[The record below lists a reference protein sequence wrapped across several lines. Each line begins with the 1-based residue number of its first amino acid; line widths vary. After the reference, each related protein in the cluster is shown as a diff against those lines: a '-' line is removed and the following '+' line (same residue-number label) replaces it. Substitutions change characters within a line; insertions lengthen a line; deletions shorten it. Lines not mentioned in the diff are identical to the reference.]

1 MDHYKNKF
9 HKNEISNLGSYKTDY
24 NSNLA
29 NTPLSEISQSVLPL
43 NHQDEDKHSFLLE
56 GPYTRQIQNSNGQ
69 QQNISN
75 MKTMPAYYGDLN
87 HLRGAEQRKKLFM
100 QHRNSDLSDQLKQ
113 QDEEQQEVHSP
124 SLTSKSFIF
133 RDQENIDDVN
143 ENKSEISGQI
153 KKRIKKQKSSTISDQ
168 NVDSSQRQMQM
179 QGVQSKIKSQ
189 TEIGQAVVENNK
201 KHVMIN
207 VSTKTENFQQ
217 NSSSQLGAFSAQN
230 TNAKLSL
237 GYMEANDK
245 IKGSNPSS
253 NNQSFVE
260 LQQIQLNS
268 NFGKGQICQDLN
280 NAKSSLSNAFN
291 ENLDKNEFDAS
302 ILKNKDMSI
311 HQSDSALNFN
321 AAFIPKNANQ
331 NSLNFNAFDIK
342 TLDVV
347 GNGNQLNSR
356 NMRRG
361 SNLLEIPSPSQI
373 AAYTNQTNTFQ
384 RRNSDKS
391 QISQRTQNKT
401 KKRNFLK
408 AFYFTYKFLQIMR
421 FVRKYK
427 NIYMLEKKHFKLI
440 KDNAFGGLYE
450 RLGQRNTITKIFS
463 KLSYYLFDIKSPF
476 HAFQPTSLPLLIFE
490 FSILIILLFLT
501 FYIPLKVCFTNQIDF
516 NEPQNLTTFI
526 NIVPYILMLEMIINL
541 NTAYFSQGTTIVDRK
556 LIIKRY
562 FKFKFWIDII
572 SIICLDQS
580 SIIPLIFIIRV
591 YQIFKI
597 LYDFDES
604 FQIQFKF
611 PTTFELTK
619 LCFII
624 LYVAHIFA
632 CGFKLIL
639 NYQSNEQETWIA
651 KTNVFHK
658 SWIEIYIAALYFA
671 FTTMITVGFGDIV
684 PYSLIERV
692 YVIIMQLISC
702 GVFAYA
708 INTIG
713 SIFQEIAKKSA
724 EYRQQ
729 KQEIIDYMMRRKITK
744 QTQIKVL
751 KYLEYIHSSSDA
763 GHQKGYEILNLLSKR
778 LRDVVY
784 KEYYGR
790 ILIQY
795 KLFSRKFSEKF
806 LKTLSLYMR
815 EQTLGPGEVLYNEGE
830 LDQRLFYVQSGEIEL
845 YTDLQENGHKD
856 LMLHVLK
863 QGDYFGQ
870 FQFLGNM
877 ASKNAARSL
886 NVSQIVYCTLDDFIS
901 VIRQFPNDFEIYC
914 SMKDSIN
921 FSDEKLD
928 VMCSGCG
935 RYNHQVH
942 NCPLLHYEI
951 DKEAHIR
958 RYIHSDPQKGDKNFS
973 RVKPYFS
980 KWASKMQSQTNRE
993 GAISSNK
1000 KKEKDFQYQR
1010 FNVKREYQDLRIA
1023 LRMLRIRLRDSEEK
1037 NLSEEQLQKIYNE
1050 QDDRKFILE
1059 TDVPNCYYLQIHR
1072 QKNFLNKR
1080 NGQDDEEN
1088 DEEDDDLY
1096 EEEFADYEDIMN
1108 NDHSQV
1114 TNVIYNNVNQQS
1126 YQKMS
1131 TLNSQIHVPTEK
1143 SLYIKMPSE
1152 HNFKASG
1159 MDSKVM
1165 EESSEDYEDDDSNDN
1180 NKKISKNSAS
1190 KHDKNN
1196 QITFKEENQVIPPR
1210 KQSNSHFNKQQQSSE
1225 FNQQYADDDQAYQQ
1239 KSVFYRGHDQN
1250 QGVSPSPT
1258 ARYQNRHKTLNP
1270 SSFNN
1275 LSQNVE
1281 TYFKGS
1287 QNDNNPSSMS
1297 SIALQQQY
1305 SKRKGTVLSSI
1316 HQGSSKLKQQGSQDF
1331 SINIQRTG
1339 TLNSKGFAKNSS
1351 KKLSER
1357 NILTRSNTGKMSKKE
1372 STKDQSKIIQP
1383 SLTQLAKFAN
1393 TIRDNYS
1400 EKINKNQNGSQ
1411 YSSQYDQNLMFCIMD
1426 FEKQCEFVYYL
1437 PQNNLSV
1444 VLKSLKKIF
1453 KSKQEQIF
1461 ANNKSVKTFKTFKT
1475 MKMNG
1480 NSQIGKKAMME
1491 TPLNLVQ
1498 ANMFNNHQSG
1508 TINYFANQQSFYGN
1522 ALPQDNSNQNALS
1535 NLQNQVAQDKQIITI
1550 NVPQTQTESPPSSNF
1565 KPEKKQ
1571 VQLSFKLQQ

>member
-1 MDHYKNKF
+1 MERSMNMT
-9 HKNEISNLGSYKTDY
+9 NGSYKTDY
-24 NSNLA
+24 NSIQA
-29 NTPLSEISQSVLPL
+29 NTPISENSQSIMPL
-43 NHQDEDKHSFLLE
+43 NHNDEDKHSFFLE
-56 GPYTRQIQNSNGQ
+56 GPFIRQIQNSNGI
-69 QQNISN
+69 QQNMIN
-75 MKTMPAYYGDLN
+75 MKTVPTYSGDHN
-87 HLRGAEQRKKLFM
+87 HLRGAEQRKRLFV
-100 QHRNSDLSDQLKQ
+100 QHRNSDLSDQVKQ

-133 RDQENIDDVN
+133 RDQDNVDDIN
-143 ENKSEISGQI
+143 DNKAEISGFI
-153 KKRIKKQKSSTISDQ
+153 KKRIKKQKSNTAFE
-168 NVDSSQRQMQM
+168 NNFDSSQKKMQL
-179 QGVQSKIKSQ
+179 QGEQQKIKSQ
-189 TEIGQAVVENNK
+189 TEIGQVSIESNK
-201 KHVMIN
+201 KNVIIN
-207 VSTKTENFQQ
+207 GSTKAENQQQ
-217 NSSSQLGAFSAQN
+217 NSSSQLAFSAQN
-230 TNAKLSL
+230 TIAKNSI
-237 GYMEANDK
+237 GFNEVNDK

-268 NFGKGQICQDLN
+268 NLGKGQILQDLN

-291 ENLDKNEFDAS
+291 ENVDRNDFDAS
-302 ILKNKDMSI
+302 ILKNKDISI
-311 HQSDSALNFN
+311 HQSDSALNLN
-321 AAFIPKNANQ
+321 AAIIPKNLNS
-331 NSLNFNAFDIK
+331 NSLNFNQFDIK
-342 TLDVV
+342 TLDV

-373 AAYTNQTNTFQ
+373 ATYSNQNNTIQ

-450 RLGQRNTITKIFS
+450 RLGQRNTLTKIFS

-501 FYIPLKVCFTNQIDF
+501 FYIPLKVCFSNAVDF
-516 NEPQNLTTFI
+516 HEPENLTTFI
-526 NIVPYILMLEMIINL
+526 GIVPYLLMLEMIINL

-580 SIIPLIFIIRV
+580 SIIPLVFIIRV

-713 SIFQEIAKKSA
+713 SIFQEIARKSA

-795 KLFSRKFSEKF
+795 KLFNRKFSEKF

-856 LMLHVLK
+856 LMLHILK

-870 FQFLGNM
+870 FQFLGNIT
-877 ASKNAARSL
+877 SKNAARSL
-886 NVSQIVYCTLDDFIS
+886 NVSQIVYCTLEDFIS
-901 VIRQFPNDFEIYC
+901 VIRQFPNDFEVYC

-958 RYIHSDPQKGDKNFS
+958 RYIHSDPQKRDENFS

-980 KWASKMQSQTNRE
+980 KWASKMQIQTNRE
-993 GAISSNK
+993 AAPPSNSMQKENIVKLIKYVPVNQLISFLQLI
-1000 KKEKDFQYQR
+1000 ED
-1010 FNVKREYQDLRIA
+1010 DLRIA

-1059 TDVPNCYYLQIHR
+1059 TDVPNCYSLQIHR
-1072 QKNFLNKR
+1072 QKNILSKR
-1080 NGQDDEEN
+1080 NGQDDDDN
-1088 DEEDDDLY
+1088 DDEEDDDLY

-1108 NDHSQV
+1108 NDHSQA
-1114 TNVIYNNVNQQS
+1114 TNQIYNNINQQS

-1131 TLNSQIHVPTEK
+1131 TLKK

-1159 MDSKVM
+1159 TTSKVM
-1165 EESSEDYEDDDSNDN
+1165 EESSEDYDDDDSNDN
-1180 NKKISKNSAS
+1180 KKITRSGNL
-1190 KHDKNN
+1190 DKNN
-1196 QITFKEENQVIPPR
+1196 QNANRDENIVNPPR
-1210 KQSNSHFNKQQQSSE
+1210 KQSNQHYNRQQNSNE
-1225 FNQQYADDDQAYQQ
+1225 FNQQFADEDIAYQQ
-1239 KSVFYRGHDQN
+1239 KSVFYRGHE
-1250 QGVSPSPT
+1250 QGQAVSPSPT
-1258 ARYQNRHKTLNP
+1258 GRYQNRHKTLNP

-1297 SIALQQQY
+1297 SLALQQQY

-1357 NILTRSNTGKMSKKE
+1357 NILSRSNTGKE
-1372 STKDQSKIIQP
+1372 STKDQSKLIQP

-1411 YSSQYDQNLMFCIMD
+1411 YSSQQDQNLMFCIMD
-1426 FEKQCEFVYYL
+1426 FEKQCEFVHYL
-1437 PQNNLSV
+1437 PWNNISM
-1444 VLKSLKKIF
+1444 VLKSFKKIY
-1453 KSKQEQIF
+1453 KSRQEQIY
-1461 ANNKSVKTFKTFKT
+1461 ANNKSVKTFKTLKT

-1480 NSQIGKKAMME
+1480 NSQVGKKAFMD
-1491 TPLNLVQ
+1491 TPLNLAQ
-1498 ANMFNNHQSG
+1498 GNMLYNNHQSG
-1508 TINYFANQQSFYGN
+1508 TINYFGNQQSFYGN
-1522 ALPQDNSNQNALS
+1522 CIPQDNSNQNS
-1535 NLQNQVAQDKQIITI
+1535 NLQNQVAQDKGVITI
-1550 NVPQTQTESPPSSNF
+1550 NVPQNESPPSSNF

-1571 VQLSFKLQQ
+1571 LQISFKLQQ

>member
-1 MDHYKNKF
+1 MDNYKNKF
-9 HKNEISNLGSYKTDY
+9 HKNEISNLGSQYY

-29 NTPLSEISQSVLPL
+29 NTPQSEISQSFLPL
-43 NHQDEDKHSFLLE
+43 NHHDEDKHSFFLE
-56 GPYTRQIQNSNGQ
+56 GTYIRQIQNSNGLL
-69 QQNISN
+69 QNMIN
-75 MKTMPAYYGDLN
+75 IKTIPSYQGDLS
-87 HLRGAEQRKKLFM
+87 HLRGAEQRKRLFM
-100 QHRNSDLSDQLKQ
+100 QHRNSDLSDQAKQ
-113 QDEEQQEVHSP
+113 QDDEQQEVHSP
-124 SLTSKSFIF
+124 SLTSKSFMF
-133 RDQENIDDVN
+133 RDQEYIDDVN
-143 ENKSEISGQI
+143 DNSFENSGQI
-153 KKRIKKQKSSTISDQ
+153 KKRIKKQKSSTISEK

-179 QGVQSKIKSQ
+179 QGEQSQIKSQ
-189 TEIGQAVVENNK
+189 TEIGQKAIETSK

-207 VSTKTENFQQ
+207 GSTKTENFLL
-217 NSSSQLGAFSAQN
+217 NSSSQFGAYSAQN
-230 TNAKLSL
+230 TNKVSF
-237 GYMEANDK
+237 GYNEVNDK
-245 IKGSNPSS
+245 IKESNPSS

-260 LQQIQLNS
+260 LQQIQLIS
-268 NFGKGQICQDLN
+268 NLGKGYIQQDLN
-280 NAKSSLSNAFN
+280 NAKSSLSNVFN

-321 AAFIPKNANQ
+321 TAFIPKNLNQ
-331 NSLNFNAFDIK
+331 NCLNFNTFDTK
-342 TLDVV
+342 TLDV
-347 GNGNQLNSR
+347 GNGNQLNSK

-361 SNLLEIPSPSQI
+361 SNLLEIPSLSQLG
-373 AAYTNQTNTFQ
+373 AYTNQTNTFQ

-450 RLGQRNTITKIFS
+450 RLGQRNTLTKFFS
-463 KLSYYLFDIKSPF
+463 KFTYYLFDIKSPF

-501 FYIPLKVCFTNQIDF
+501 FYIPLKVCFSNVTGF
-516 NEPQNLTTFI
+516 NEPENLTTFI
-526 NIVPYILMLEMIINL
+526 SIVPYLLMLEMIINL

-556 LIIKRY
+556 LIMKRY
-562 FKFKFWIDII
+562 FKFKFWIDLI
-572 SIICLDQS
+572 SIISLEQS
-580 SIIPLIFIIRV
+580 SVIPLIFIIKV

-639 NYQSNEQETWIA
+639 NYQSDEQETWIA
-651 KTNVFHK
+651 KSNVFHK

-713 SIFQEIAKKSA
+713 SIFQEIARKSA

-744 QTQIKVL
+744 QTQIKIL
-751 KYLEYIHSSSDA
+751 KYLEYIHSSSEA

-830 LDQRLFYVQSGEIEL
+830 LDQRLFYVQSGQIEL

-856 LMLHVLK
+856 LMLHILK

-877 ASKNAARSL
+877 ASKNSARSL
-886 NVSQIVYCTLDDFIS
+886 NVSQIVYCTLEDFIS
-901 VIRQFPNDFEIYC
+901 VIRQFPNDFEVYC

-958 RYIHSDPQKGDKNFS
+958 RYIHSDPQKRDENFS

-980 KWASKMQSQTNRE
+980 KWASKMQNQTNKE
-993 GAISSNK
+993 TVLSSSK
-1000 KKEKDFQYQR
+1000 KRDKNYQYQR
-1010 FNVKREYQDLRIA
+1010 FNVKKEYYDLKIA

-1050 QDDRKFILE
+1050 KDDRKFILE
-1059 TDVPNCYYLQIHR
+1059 TDIPNCYSLQIHR
-1072 QKNFLNKR
+1072 QKNILNKR
-1080 NGQDDEEN
+1080 NGKDDEDN
-1088 DEEDDDLY
+1088 DEEEEDLY

-1114 TNVIYNNVNQQS
+1114 TNAIYNNINQQS

-1159 MDSKVM
+1159 MNSKVM
-1165 EESSEDYEDDDSNDN
+1165 EESSEDYDEEDDSNDN
-1180 NKKISKNSAS
+1180 KKFSRSTANKL
-1190 KHDKNN
+1190 DKNN
-1196 QITFKEENQVIPPR
+1196 QICFKDENAVIPPR
-1210 KQSNSHFNKQQQSSE
+1210 KQSNQHFNKQQQNNE
-1225 FNQQYADDDQAYQQ
+1225 FNQQIADDDQGYQQ
-1239 KSVFYRGHDQN
+1239 KSVFYRGHEQN
-1250 QGVSPSPT
+1250 QAVSPSPT
-1258 ARYQNRHKTLNP
+1258 GRYQNRHKTLNP

-1287 QNDNNPSSMS
+1287 QGENNASSMS
-1297 SIALQQQY
+1297 SIAMQPQY

-1331 SINIQRTG
+1331 NINIQQTG

-1357 NILTRSNTGKMSKKE
+1357 NILSRSNTGKMSKKE
-1372 STKDQSKIIQP
+1372 STKDQSRIMQT

-1393 TIRDNYS
+1393 TIRDSYT

-1411 YSSQYDQNLMFCIMD
+1411 YSQYDQNLMFCIMD

-1444 VLKSLKKIF
+1444 VLKSVKKIY
-1453 KSKQEQIF
+1453 KSRLEQIY
-1461 ANNKSVKTFKTFKT
+1461 ANNKSVKTFKTLKT

-1480 NSQIGKKAMME
+1480 NSQIGKKAIME
-1491 TPLNLVQ
+1491 APLNLAQ
-1498 ANMFNNHQSG
+1498 ASMLNNNHQSG

-1522 ALPQDNSNQNALS
+1522 VIPQDNSNQNS
-1535 NLQNQVAQDKQIITI
+1535 KRNLQNQIAQDNGVITI
-1550 NVPQTQTESPPSSNF
+1550 NVPQTESPPSSNF
-1565 KPEKKQ
+1565 KSEKKQ
-1571 VQLSFKLQQ
+1571 AQLSFKLQQ